1 MADKKRIES
10 LREIRRRKTQK
21 EIIKA
26 HMSEGDIQAHPV
38 ISVLNHKIKRLRF
51 SSITNSRPKL
61 TSTKDI
67 QDNKKIKL
75 INNINS
81 FRKAFYEFNKSKKYP
96 QKEHIKLYRGE
107 KNYNFYEK
115 YKIIKNKGDLRNK
128 ALLEEIENL
137 YKKKN
142 MPIPS
147 INKDEQNL
155 FNANLLKLKEKKIK
169 NTILYNLISEKSNIK
184 AIGYFRKM
192 QHKIDN
198 QIYGNQMSLPQIS
211 NLLDG
216 YQNYVNSG
224 EILDDKNDE
233 NKEKEIINNIDKNS
247 LSLYANT
254 IRETMNAMDEID
266 YFFDSNNK
274 DYLNHLK
281 NQEKLKY
288 DKNDSKFSTRVN
300 SALELFPKNN
310 DNKNY
315 KILNTINSCS
325 IKKNNKYII
334 NNNSQNKKNRSC
346 ISIFETNKI
355 NNKKNINNNN
365 RSSSFVIDDTIKNN
379 NQSDSNISD
388 IKINQNKIEIKKIN
402 LNKKKNNPIS
412 ILSISSNKKNKN
424 LKVQINDR
432 PIVAR
437 KRSSINYNELKNS
450 FEKLSLLKCNSRKS
464 MPDIFGPKPM
474 IHLKSNLENL
484 YDKIK
489 NKDDLLEYDF
499 LIKKYLRNS
508 QYDLEPKISPN
519 YVYSN
524 LDKIKNRIVK
534 NDFLSRNIRLRKIC
548 GINDKDSFEKMK
560 NDYEENKNKI
570 YSMCDEMNKVFS
582 NITNPLVKNYTGN
595 PD

>member
-10 LREIRRRKTQK
+10 LREISRRKTQK

-26 HMSEGDIQAHPV
+26 HMSEEDMQAHPV

-67 QDNKKIKL
+67 KDNKKIKL

-81 FRKAFYEFNKSKKYP
+81 FRKIFYDFNKSQKYP
-96 QKEHIKLYRGE
+96 HKEQIKIYRGE
-107 KNYNFYEK
+107 KNYNFNEK
-115 YKIIKNKGDLRNK
+115 YKIIKNKEDLRNK

-147 INKDEQNL
+147 INKDELNL
-155 FNANLLKLKEKKIK
+155 FNANLLILKEKKIK

-184 AIGYFRKM
+184 SIGYFGKM
-192 QHKIDN
+192 QYKIDN
-198 QIYGNQMSLPQIS
+198 QIYDNQMSLPQIS
-211 NLLDG
+211 QLIDR
-216 YQNYVNSG
+216 YQNYVNNG
-224 EILDDKNDE
+224 EILNDKNDE
-233 NKEKEIINNIDKNS
+233 NKEKEIINNIDS

-254 IRETMNAMDEID
+254 IRATINAMDDID

-281 NQEKLKY
+281 NQEKLKN

-310 DNKNY
+310 DNINY
-315 KILNTINSCS
+315 KILNTFNSCS
-325 IKKNNKYII
+325 LKKKNKNMI
-334 NNNSQNKKNRSC
+334 NNNSQNNKNRSC

-365 RSSSFVIDDTIKNN
+365 RSSSFVIDDTIKNK

-388 IKINQNKIEIKKIN
+388 IKINQKKIEIKKIN
-402 LNKKKNNPIS
+402 LDEKKNNPIS
-412 ILSISSNKKNKN
+412 ILSLSSNKKNKN
-424 LKVQINDR
+424 LKVQINDK

-437 KRSSINYNELKNS
+437 KRSSTNYNELKNS
-450 FEKLSLLKCNSRKS
+450 LEKLSLLKYNTRKS
-464 MPDIFGPKPM
+464 LPYIYRPKPM
-474 IHLKSNLENL
+474 ILPKSNLENL

-489 NKDDLLEYDF
+489 NKDDLLEYNI

-519 YVYSN
+519 NISSN
-524 LDKIKNRIVK
+524 LDKITKRIVK
-534 NDFLSRNIRLRKIC
+534 NDFLRRNIRLRKIC

-570 YSMCDEMNKVFS
+570 YSMCDEMNKIFS